1 MKCKLQSVWMCANS
15 GITMEW
21 KYDDKSIHNDYNS
34 NNNISSSSSKEMW
47 GVEIMELSAIF
58 VSMNE
63 MAKKSWQIAV
73 TTYLVVRQ
81 WLMVERK
88 TIGENNGFH
97 LISVV

>member
-1 MKCKLQSVWMCANS
+1 
-15 GITMEW
+15 MEW

-34 NNNISSSSSKEMW
+34 NNNISSSSNEMW

-81 WLMVERK
+81 WHMVERK
-88 TIGENNGFH
+88 TIGEKNGFH